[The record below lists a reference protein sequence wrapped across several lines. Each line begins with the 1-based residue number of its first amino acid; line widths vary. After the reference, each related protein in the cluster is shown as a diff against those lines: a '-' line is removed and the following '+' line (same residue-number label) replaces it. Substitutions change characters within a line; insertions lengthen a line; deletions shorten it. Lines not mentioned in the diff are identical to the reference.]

1 MIVVSQRSGASAPQ
15 PGGPVTVRL
24 KRAYDERAPDDGI
37 RVLVDRVWP
46 RGVRRDALDIAAW
59 VPEVAPSD
67 ELRRWF
73 GHRVERWPEFRERY
87 RRELAEPERRAAL
100 DALRERAAAATLTL
114 VFGARDVEH
123 NQAVV
128 IADEIDPHRS
138 SAPPRTI
145 ARS

>member
-1 MIVVSQRSGASAPQ
+1 LPDRKQCGAERHT
-15 PGGPVTVRL
+15 GGRTVTIRL
-24 KRAYDERAPDDGI
+24 KRAYDEPTPDDGV

-46 RGVRRDALDIAAW
+46 RGVRRDALDLAAW

-87 RRELAEPERRAAL
+87 RRELAQPERRAAL
-100 DALRERAAAATLTL
+100 DRLRERAAAGTLTL
-114 VFGARDVEH
+114 VFGARDVDH

-128 IADEIDPHRS
+128 IAGEID
-138 SAPPRTI
+138 APADGR
-145 ARS
+145 R